1 MAYTT
6 INKGSAHFK
15 SNPYTGTGSSMSV
28 TGVGFRPDWLWIKTR
43 NATNASHIVD
53 VVRGAGYAI
62 ASDLG
67 NAQYSSGV
75 TSFDSDGF
83 SLVGNTGA
91 VNNSNGS
98 TTYSALNWL
107 AGGSQGSSN
116 TDGSINTTYTSV
128 NTTAGFSISQYTGT
142 GSVATVGHGLGAKPA
157 VIVIKRLDAGSTWR
171 TYHKSLGATKNVPF
185 ENGAALDQDVIFN
198 DTEPTSS
205 VFTIGTASDVNSNG
219 GTNIAYCF
227 TEKVGY
233 SRFGDYTGNGSTDGP
248 FIYTGFKPAMVYVKN
263 TSATANWVSTDNGIS
278 FNGKG
283 SNESTCLF
291 PSSNSSESDAYGL
304 QLYSNG
310 FAFKGGD
317 SASATVNASGNIYI
331 YWAIAEVP
339 LVGTNNIPATAR

>member
-1 MAYTT
+1 M
-6 INKGSAHFK
+6 
-15 SNPYTGTGSSMSV
+15 
-28 TGVGFRPDWLWIKTR
+28 
-43 NATNASHIVD
+43 
-53 VVRGAGYAI
+53 
-62 ASDLG
+62 
-67 NAQYSSGV
+67 
-75 TSFDSDGF
+75 
-83 SLVGNTGA
+83 
-91 VNNSNGS
+91 
-98 TTYSALNWL
+98 NWL

-157 VIVIKRLDAGSTWR
+157 VIVIKRLDSGSTWR

-205 VFTIGTASDVNSNG
+205 VFTIGTTTDVNASG

-291 PSSNSSESDAYGL
+291 PSSTSSESDAYGL

-339 LVGTNNIPATAR
+339 IVGTNGTPATAR

>member
-6 INKGSAHFK
+6 INKGTAYFK

-43 NATNASHIVD
+43 NATNSSHIVD
-53 VVRGAGYAI
+53 VVRGNGQAL
-62 ASDLG
+62 ASDLT

-83 SLVGNTGA
+83 SLVGGSGA

-157 VIVIKRLDAGSTWR
+157 VIVIKRLDSGSTWR

-185 ENGAALDQDVIFN
+185 ENGSVLDQDVIFN
-198 DTEPTSS
+198 DTEPTNQ
-205 VFTIGTASDVNSNG
+205 VFTIGTTTDVNNNG
-219 GTNIAYCF
+219 TSHIAYCF

-248 FIYTGFKPAMVYVKN
+248 FIYTGFKPAFVIVKN
-263 TSATANWVSTDNGIS
+263 TTATAHWVMTDNKIS

-283 SNESTCLF
+283 SNDSNCLF
-291 PSSNSSESDAYGL
+291 PSSNSAQSDAYGL

-310 FAFKGGD
+310 FAFKGSD

-331 YWAIAEVP
+331 YMAFAEAP
-339 LVGTNNIPATAR
+339 LVGTNNVPATAK